1 MFLHCEEGDPW
12 ISVNRGTKA
21 LKQRKGRQDIR
32 KRMLFLF
39 QAILLFDQFIY
50 ISQGI
55 TISNNEGFNIP
66 DLLTKQFRLTVSV
79 IYLQSFLI
87 VQAWKSCITDIL
99 TCDNISRT
107 FVISITH
114 KQSNLYYEHYCERWK
129 FNGSDFSRSAG
140 FRLSEYHRMKHIYIY
155 IYQKI

>member
-87 VQAWKSCITDIL
+87 VQA
-99 TCDNISRT
+99 
-107 FVISITH
+107 
-114 KQSNLYYEHYCERWK
+114 
-129 FNGSDFSRSAG
+129 
-140 FRLSEYHRMKHIYIY
+140 
-155 IYQKI
+155 